1 MGGHGGE
8 TVCHNLQRVGHG
20 YSRALPSVVD
30 SENASVFELTLEEG
44 AQVVTTNA
52 LKVSKTFKTNRSL
65 NNKWTTFGS
74 PIELTASA
82 EYGSGLILYAA
93 TGYTAKEAVA
103 QGWEE
108 VSVLYGKRVDL
119 TAGSPYLLAADAALT
134 GVTFRQTAPDEPES
148 RQPYAP
154 WYLRAQC
161 RGYPLRPSGGG
172 LCAEAFRGVHHRQC
186 RHPLAGS

>member
-1 MGGHGGE
+1 M
-8 TVCHNLQRVGHG
+8 Q
-20 YSRALPSVVD
+20 
-30 SENASVFELTLEEG
+30 
-44 AQVVTTNA
+44 
-52 LKVSKTFKTNRSL
+52 LKVSKTFKINRSL

-134 GVTFRQTAPDEPES
+134 RVTFKPNS
-148 RQPYAP
+148 
-154 WYLRAQC
+154 LRRAD
-161 RGYPLRPSGGG
+161 RDTGYGYGRFRRCPRERRVPLPGRTRISPTLRSVVST
-172 LCAEAFRGVHHRQC
+172 CSMPRVPASTFRRRIMC
-186 RHPLAGS
+186 